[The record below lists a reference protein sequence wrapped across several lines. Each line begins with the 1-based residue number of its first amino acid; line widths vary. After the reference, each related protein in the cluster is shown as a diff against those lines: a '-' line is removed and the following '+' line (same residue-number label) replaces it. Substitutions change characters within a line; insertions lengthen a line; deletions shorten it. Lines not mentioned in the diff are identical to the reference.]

1 MAGAR
6 GPGAYA
12 RALEQ
17 ALGEI
22 RERPVVL
29 SPRDWMLVVAW
40 HERNIPLAVIL
51 EALEASA
58 RRGGG
63 PRSLAY
69 IAAAVDEAWNLIV
82 DGRAGSVVTAV
93 PTGGPTVS
101 SVRKE
106 WADAARTAGEASPLA
121 SLLHELLAR
130 LDRGE
135 PAVEVDRALDA
146 AIASLRPPD
155 EVARVESE
163 VDDELTPFRGRL
175 PPHRLEETRARAVA
189 ARLRAALR
197 LPRLSM
203 TSRES

>member
-40 HERNIPLAVIL
+40 HEREIPLAVIL
-51 EALEASA
+51 EVLGASA
-58 RRGGG
+58 RKGGG

-69 IAAAVDEAWNLIV
+69 IAAAVDEAWNLIL
-82 DGRAGSVVTAV
+82 DGRAGSVVSGA

-106 WADAARTAGEASPLA
+106 WDDAATAAGEASALFC
-121 SLLHELLAR
+121 LLHDLLAR

-135 PAVEVDRALDA
+135 PAVDLDRELDA
-146 AIASLRPPD
+146 AIASVRPPD
-155 EVARVESE
+155 EVARIESE
-163 VDDELTPFRGRL
+163 VDDELMPFRGRL
-175 PPHRLEETRARAVA
+175 PPHRLAETRARAVA
-189 ARLRAALR
+189 ARLRTALR
-197 LPRLSM
+197 IPRLSM
-203 TSRES
+203 TSRS